1 MLIFNPPLKI
11 HTMKKTITT
20 IYVLAGLLTISSCKN
35 ALDAPA
41 KSSLDESVIF
51 STPSLA
57 KGAIAGIIQSFS
69 ETNSYRGRFLVYYG
83 INNDT
88 EVYNTLKAVDDDKA
102 RLSNYNTNDN
112 NGQMNTVDNAWAKFY
127 EGIERANL
135 AIKGLKMHGKPES
148 NPEIAQI
155 LGEILTIRAVLYND
169 LIKGWGDVPARFE
182 PIVTSTIYLPRN
194 DRDVIYKQ
202 LLADLDE
209 AAGYLPWPNESAS
222 TSSVEHVS
230 KAFAKG
236 LRARLALAAGG
247 YAQRLDKTVRLSNDP
262 DLSRDKMYAI
272 AKKECTEIMNSG
284 RLRLLGFEEVFKKLN
299 EEAGVAGLES
309 MWEIPFSE
317 GRGRVI
323 FDLGVKHTTVD
334 KYTGQNKGGT
344 NGPNPI
350 MLYEYDADDVRRA
363 VTVVPYEWTNGIQ
376 VPSALG
382 RLYFGKYRY
391 EWMKRKVTSTN
402 DDGLNWMYMR
412 YADVVLMAAEAINEL
427 DGPVAAA
434 PYLKM
439 IRDRAFPTNPTKVTA
454 FMATA
459 TASKSTFFD
468 AIVNERAL
476 EFTGEMLRKADLI
489 RWNLLGTK
497 LAEAKEKLR
506 QLENRQGKYANLP
519 ARIYYKTAADGETVE
534 IYGLNPGDT
543 DALGA
548 TLGYTSNKAWTM
560 VATGDAVTYWD
571 ALYRNDPNKQQFW
584 PIWLN
589 FVETSNNMLNNDN
602 LK

>member
-1 MLIFNPPLKI
+1 
-11 HTMKKTITT
+11 MKKISNI
-20 IYVLAGLLTISSCKN
+20 IYLFIALIAMSSCKKT
-35 ALDAPA
+35 LETPA
-41 KSSLDESVIF
+41 QSSLDESVIF

-57 KGAIAGIIQSFS
+57 EGAIPGILQSFG
-69 ETNSYRGRFLVYYG
+69 ETNSYRGRFLVFYG
-83 INNDT
+83 LNNDA
-88 EVYNTLKAVDDDKA
+88 EVNNSLKAVDDDKS
-102 RLSNYNTNDN
+102 RLSNFNANVN
-112 NGQMNTVDNAWAKFY
+112 NGQMNTDNNAWAKFY

-135 AIKGLKMHGKPES
+135 AIRGLRTYGNIQNNAQM
-148 NPEIAQI
+148 AQI
-155 LGEILTIRAVLYND
+155 LGEILTLRAVLYND

-182 PIVTSTIYLPRN
+182 PITSETSYLPRG
-194 DRDVIYKQ
+194 DKDIIYKR
-202 LLADLDE
+202 LLADLEE
-209 AAGYLPWPNESAS
+209 AEGYLPWPNENTK

-247 YAQRLDKTVRLSNDP
+247 YSQRLDGTVKLSADP
-262 DLSRDKMYAI
+262 DLSPDKMYAI
-272 AKKECTEIMNSG
+272 AKKECVDIINSG
-284 RLRLLGFEEVFKKLN
+284 KLRLLGFEEVFRKLN
-299 EEAGVAGLES
+299 EESVAAGAES

-344 NGPNPI
+344 DGPNPI
-350 MLYEYDADDVRRA
+350 MLYEYDNDDVRRD

-376 VPSALG
+376 VPAALG

-391 EWMKRKVTSTN
+391 EWMKRRVTSTN

-412 YADVVLMAAEAINEL
+412 YADVILMAAEAINEL
-427 DGPVAAA
+427 DGPAAAA

-439 IRDRAFPTNPTKVTA
+439 IRDRAFPNSPAKVTA

-459 TASKSTFFD
+459 TASKSTFFN

-476 EFTGEMLRKADLI
+476 EFTGEMLRKSDLI

-506 QLENRQGKYANLP
+506 QLERREGKYAALP
-519 ARIYYKTAADGETVE
+519 LKIYYRTAADNETVQ
-534 IYGLNPGDT
+534 IYGLKFGDT
-543 DALGA
+543 DAAGTA
-548 TLGYTSNKAWTM
+548 LGYTSNKSWTM
-560 VATGDAVTYWD
+560 AATGDAVTYWD
-571 ALYRNDPNKQQFW
+571 ALYVKDPNKQQFW
-584 PIWLN
+584 PIWQVFLDA
-589 FVETSNNMLNNDN
+589 SNGMLNNNN
-602 LK
+602 LNL